1 MPERLLSFLLKFI
14 FVSGLLALLWFWK
27 GLELYQVLSVGTVNF
42 ISGIAITNLTLP
54 VPTAFFH
61 NLIPFTALILIS
73 PPYFNLQKLWLLL
86 LGWFILFVE
95 HLVVAVIL
103 YFLLDFW
110 QVSQSTY
117 ELLFTPLSVLS
128 GAFPFIL
135 WLVLLKD
142 RVKQLFVKPAHSNSP
157 K

>member
-14 FVSGLLALLWFWK
+14 FVSGLLVLLWFWK
-27 GLELYQVLSVGTVNF
+27 GLELYQGLFIGTVNF
-42 ISGIAITNLTLP
+42 ISIIAIAHLTLP
-54 VPTAFFH
+54 VPTTFFH

-73 PPYFNLQKLWLLL
+73 PPYFNLRKLWLLL

-95 HLVVAVIL
+95 HLAVAIVL
-103 YFLLDFW
+103 YLLLDFW

-117 ELLFTPLSVLS
+117 EWLFTPLSILS

-135 WLVLLKD
+135 WLALLKA
-142 RVKQLFVKPAHSNSP
+142 RVKQAFVKPAYSNSP